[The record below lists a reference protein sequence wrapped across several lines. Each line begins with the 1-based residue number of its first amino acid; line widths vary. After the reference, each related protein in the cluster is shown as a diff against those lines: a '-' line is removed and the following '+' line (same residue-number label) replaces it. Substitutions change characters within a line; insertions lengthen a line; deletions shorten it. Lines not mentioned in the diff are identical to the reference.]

1 MDWFQIWIVDLDPV
15 FLSPILT
22 LQMLV
27 WYCSSVSRISW
38 RDHAGASWNQIL
50 FNKYKLIWHTCS
62 QQHTPRNESENPEKV
77 YSTSDPIRPIQ
88 SSIMLGMIST
98 FIPLLSTGNFIL
110 ALDCMMLL
118 VHATALLLGKFT

>member
-15 FLSPILT
+15 FLLPILT

-50 FNKYKLIWHTCS
+50 FNKYKLIWHTYS
-62 QQHTPRNESENPEKV
+62 QQHTPQSCEWCCQIWQRNGYRAVSGAARYGK
-77 YSTSDPIRPIQ
+77 
-88 SSIMLGMIST
+88 GMAA
-98 FIPLLSTGNFIL
+98 F
-110 ALDCMMLL
+110 
-118 VHATALLLGKFT
+118 TA